1 MKYLKIYEN
10 FMDSRNS
17 GIAADLE
24 AGEIENDQIYSE
36 MDADNKYPGASSIKS
51 YGVEDSQ
58 FGKDEILARW
68 EKTFADKEPTMQDK
82 YDFYADLRE
91 EGFDGMLIF
100 DTLGDKMDREEDEYS
115 FDEVQN
121 ENNEVCDPCGDD
133 EEKENQENQENQ
145 DNEELDEECS
155 SCNCMPCK
163 CK

>member
-24 AGEIENDQIYSE
+24 AGEIENDQIYAD
-36 MDADNKYPGASSIKS
+36 MDTDNFGT
-51 YGVEDSQ
+51 EESQ
-58 FGKDEILARW
+58 FGAEEILAKW
-68 EKTFADKEPTMQDK
+68 EETFGDKTPTTQEK
-82 YDFYADLRE
+82 YDFYHDLRQ
-91 EGFDGMLIF
+91 EGFDGILIF

-121 ENNEVCDPCGDD
+121 ERNEVCDPCEDD
-133 EEKENQENQENQ
+133 EEDKEKEENQ
-145 DNEELDEECS
+145 DDEELDEECS
-155 SCNCMPCK
+155 GCNCMPCK

>member
-24 AGEIENDQIYSE
+24 AGEIENDQIYAD
-36 MDADNKYPGASSIKS
+36 MDTDNFGT
-51 YGVEDSQ
+51 EESQ
-58 FGKDEILARW
+58 FGAEEILAKW
-68 EKTFADKEPTMQDK
+68 EETFGDKTPTTQEK
-82 YDFYADLRE
+82 YDFYHDLRQ
-91 EGFDGMLIF
+91 EGFDGILIF

-115 FDEVQN
+115 FDDDIHES
-121 ENNEVCDPCGDD
+121 NEVCDPCGDD
-133 EEKENQENQENQ
+133 EEDKEKEENQ
-145 DNEELDEECS
+145 DDEELDEECS

>member
-24 AGEIENDQIYSE
+24 AGEIENDQIYAD
-36 MDADNKYPGASSIKS
+36 MDADNFGT
-51 YGVEDSQ
+51 EESQ
-58 FGKDEILARW
+58 FGAEEILAKW
-68 EKTFADKEPTMQDK
+68 EETFGDKTPTTQEK
-82 YDFYADLRE
+82 YDFYHDLRQ
-91 EGFDGMLIF
+91 EGFDGILIF

-133 EEKENQENQENQ
+133 EEKENEENEENQ
-145 DNEELDEECS
+145 DNEKLDEECS

>member
-17 GIAADLE
+17 GIVADLE
-24 AGEIENDQIYSE
+24 AGEIENDQIYAD
-36 MDADNKYPGASSIKS
+36 MDADNFGT
-51 YGVEDSQ
+51 EESQ
-58 FGKDEILARW
+58 FGSEEILAKW
-68 EKTFADKEPTMQDK
+68 EEAFGDKTPTTQEK
-82 YDFYADLRE
+82 YDFYHDLRQ
-91 EGFDGMLIF
+91 EGFDGILIF

-121 ENNEVCDPCGDD
+121 ESNEVCDPCEDD
-133 EEKENQENQENQ
+133 EEDKEKEENQ
-145 DNEELDEECS
+145 DDEELDEECS

>member
-24 AGEIENDQIYSE
+24 AGEIKNDQIYGD
-36 MDADNKYPGASSIKS
+36 MDAEDNKYP

-68 EKTFADKEPTMQDK
+68 EKTFSDKEPTTQDK
-82 YDFYADLRE
+82 YEFYADLRE

-100 DTLGDKMDREEDEYS
+100 DTLGDKMDREEEIEDE
-115 FDEVQN
+115 FDEIQN
-121 ENNEVCDPCGDD
+121 ESNEVCEPCGEE
-133 EEKENQENQENQ
+133 EEK
-145 DNEELDEECS
+145 DELDEECS
-155 SCNCMPCK
+155 SCNCEPCE

>member
-24 AGEIENDQIYSE
+24 AGEIENDQIYAD
-36 MDADNKYPGASSIKS
+36 MDADNFGT
-51 YGVEDSQ
+51 EESQ
-58 FGKDEILARW
+58 FGAEEILAKW
-68 EKTFADKEPTMQDK
+68 EETFGDKTPTTQEK
-82 YDFYADLRE
+82 YDFYHDLRQ
-91 EGFDGMLIF
+91 EGFDAILIF

-133 EEKENQENQENQ
+133 EEKENEENQ
-145 DNEELDEECS
+145 DNQDNEKLDEECS

>member
-24 AGEIENDQIYSE
+24 AGEIENDQIYAD
-36 MDADNKYPGASSIKS
+36 MDTDNFGT
-51 YGVEDSQ
+51 EESQ
-58 FGKDEILARW
+58 FGAEEILAKW
-68 EKTFADKEPTMQDK
+68 EETFGDKTPTTQEK
-82 YDFYADLRE
+82 YDFYHDLRQ

-100 DTLGDKMDREEDEYS
+100 DTLGDKMDRGEDEYS

-121 ENNEVCDPCGDD
+121 ESNEVCDPCEDD
-133 EEKENQENQENQ
+133 EEDKEKEENQ
-145 DNEELDEECS
+145 DDEELDEECS
-155 SCNCMPCK
+155 GCNCMPCK

>member
-10 FMDSRNS
+10 FMDSMNS

-24 AGEIENDQIYSE
+24 AGEIENDQIYADMDSE
-36 MDADNKYPGASSIKS
+36 DNKYP

-68 EKTFADKEPTMQDK
+68 EKTFSDKEPTTQDK
-82 YDFYADLRE
+82 YEFYADLRE

-115 FDEVQN
+115 FDDDIHES
-121 ENNEVCDPCGDD
+121 NEVCDPCGDD
-133 EEKENQENQENQ
+133 EEKEDEEKEDNQ

-163 CK
+163 CN

>member
-24 AGEIENDQIYSE
+24 AGEIENDQIYADMDSE
-36 MDADNKYPGASSIKS
+36 DNKYP

-68 EKTFADKEPTMQDK
+68 EKTFSDKEPTTQDK
-82 YDFYADLRE
+82 YEFYADLRE

-100 DTLGDKMDREEDEYS
+100 DTLGDKMDREEEIEDE
-115 FDEVQN
+115 FDEIQN
-121 ENNEVCDPCGDD
+121 ESNEVCEPCGEE
-133 EEKENQENQENQ
+133 EEK
-145 DNEELDEECS
+145 DELDEECS
-155 SCNCMPCK
+155 SCNCEPCE

>member
-24 AGEIENDQIYSE
+24 AGEIENDQIYAD
-36 MDADNKYPGASSIKS
+36 MDTDNFGT
-51 YGVEDSQ
+51 EESQ
-58 FGKDEILARW
+58 FGSEEILAKW
-68 EKTFADKEPTMQDK
+68 EETFGDKTPTTQEK
-82 YDFYADLRE
+82 YDFYHDLRQ
-91 EGFDGMLIF
+91 EGFDGILIF

-115 FDEVQN
+115 FDDDIHES
-121 ENNEVCDPCGDD
+121 NEVCDPCGDD
-133 EEKENQENQENQ
+133 EEDKEKEENQ
-145 DNEELDEECS
+145 DDEELDEECS

>member
-24 AGEIENDQIYSE
+24 AGEIENDQIYADMDSE
-36 MDADNKYPGASSIKS
+36 DNKYPGASSIKS

-133 EEKENQENQENQ
+133 EEDKEKEENQ

>member
-24 AGEIENDQIYSE
+24 AGEIENDQIYAD
-36 MDADNKYPGASSIKS
+36 MDADNFGT
-51 YGVEDSQ
+51 EESQ
-58 FGKDEILARW
+58 FGAEEILAKW
-68 EKTFADKEPTMQDK
+68 EETFGDKTPTTQEK
-82 YDFYADLRE
+82 YDFYHDLRQ
-91 EGFDGMLIF
+91 EGFDGILIF

-133 EEKENQENQENQ
+133 EEKENEENEENQ

>member
-24 AGEIENDQIYSE
+24 AGEIENDQIYAD
-36 MDADNKYPGASSIKS
+36 MDADNFGT
-51 YGVEDSQ
+51 EESQ
-58 FGKDEILARW
+58 FGAEEILAKW
-68 EKTFADKEPTMQDK
+68 EEAFGDKTPTTQEK
-82 YDFYADLRE
+82 YDFYHDLRE

-115 FDEVQN
+115 FDDDIHESN
-121 ENNEVCDPCGDD
+121 EACEPCGDD
-133 EEKENQENQENQ
+133 EEDKEKEENQ
-145 DNEELDEECS
+145 DENLDEECS
-155 SCNCMPCK
+155 GCNCSPCK

>member
-24 AGEIENDQIYSE
+24 AGEIENDQIYAD
-36 MDADNKYPGASSIKS
+36 MDAEDNKYP
-51 YGVEDSQ
+51 YDVEDSQ

-68 EKTFADKEPTMQDK
+68 GKAFTDKEPTMQDK
-82 YDFYADLRE
+82 YEFYADLRE

-100 DTLGDKMDREEDEYS
+100 DTLGDKMGREEDEYS

-121 ENNEVCDPCGDD
+121 ESNEEECMDCKCSPCKCN
-133 EEKENQENQENQ
+133 EEKEE
-145 DNEELDEECS
+145 EECMDCKCS
-155 SCNCMPCK
+155 PCK
-163 CK
+163 CNE

>member
-24 AGEIENDQIYSE
+24 AGEIENDQIYTD
-36 MDADNKYPGASSIKS
+36 MDTDNFGT
-51 YGVEDSQ
+51 EESQ
-58 FGKDEILARW
+58 FGAEEILAKW
-68 EKTFADKEPTMQDK
+68 EETFGEKTPTTQEK
-82 YDFYADLRE
+82 YDFYHDLRQ
-91 EGFDGMLIF
+91 EGFDGILIF

-121 ENNEVCDPCGDD
+121 ESNEEECMGCKCSPCKCN
-133 EEKENQENQENQ
+133 EEKEDEQEEG
-145 DNEELDEECS
+145 LDEDCS
-155 SCNCMPCK
+155 SCNCSPCK

>member
-24 AGEIENDQIYSE
+24 AGEIENDQIYAD
-36 MDADNKYPGASSIKS
+36 MDTDNFGT
-51 YGVEDSQ
+51 EESQ
-58 FGKDEILARW
+58 FGAEEILAKR
-68 EKTFADKEPTMQDK
+68 EETFGDKTPTTQEK
-82 YDFYADLRE
+82 YDFYHDLRQ
-91 EGFDGMLIF
+91 EGFDGILIF

-121 ENNEVCDPCGDD
+121 ESNEVCDPCEDD
-133 EEKENQENQENQ
+133 EEDKEKEENQ
-145 DNEELDEECS
+145 DDEELDEECS
-155 SCNCMPCK
+155 GCNCMPCK

>member
-24 AGEIENDQIYSE
+24 AGEIENDQIYAD
-36 MDADNKYPGASSIKS
+36 MDADNFGT
-51 YGVEDSQ
+51 EESQ
-58 FGKDEILARW
+58 FGAEEILAKW
-68 EKTFADKEPTMQDK
+68 EETFGDKTPTTQEK
-82 YDFYADLRE
+82 YDFYHDLRQ

-115 FDEVQN
+115 FDDDIHES
-121 ENNEVCDPCGDD
+121 NEVCDPCGDD
-133 EEKENQENQENQ
+133 EEKENEENEENQ
-145 DNEELDEECS
+145 DNEKLDEECS